1 MLADSSA
8 PPRSCGREGE
18 RSRVR
23 ELSTVLRDNGVA
35 PRRRTCRQWIEGQPS
50 GWPARALRH
59 PLAPPER
66 PQPTHACFRSA
77 GYPRRPPRVSAAGL
91 QSPANEARRSGP
103 HAFLTYR
110 GVDPS
115 SNCRPAASSSRS
127 LSSAIPAVA
136 ARSATALRE
145 RPQTGVP
152 FAWSPAA
159 RNQAGTTECDA
170 GRELQPSSAGV
181 QKENETHLCQAASAH
196 DAPTLWSS
204 ISA

>member
-1 MLADSSA
+1 MAAHREPSVR
-8 PPRSCGREGE
+8 RSC
-18 RSRVR
+18 
-23 ELSTVLRDNGVA
+23 A
-35 PRRRTCRQWIEGQPS
+35 
-50 GWPARALRH
+50 
-59 PLAPPER
+59 
-66 PQPTHACFRSA
+66 RSA
-77 GYPRRPPRVSAAGL
+77 GSATQTIAGTG
-91 QSPANEARRSGP
+91 ADD
-103 HAFLTYR
+103 
-110 GVDPS
+110 DPS